1 MKGIFIISFKGFEN
15 SFMNSFKVLVGIL
28 FGPLALFVFIGLNRS
43 STSSGTVGD
52 RKIVFVVRAK
62 I

>member
-15 SFMNSFKVLVGIL
+15 SFMNSFKVLIGIL
-28 FGPLALFVFIGLNRS
+28 FGPLALFVFIGLIKS
-43 STSSGTVGD
+43 STSSGIAGE
-52 RKIVFVVRAK
+52 RKIVFVFRAK